1 MEAIRKFR
9 NMARSTG
16 QSQAVLL
23 NVLRGS
29 TIKKNLKLYY
39 DLLRQVS
46 MDFGKADK
54 LINSV
59 SGNEKTIQKVLDAR
73 PIFTREPINP
83 NRLPSYFLGPR
94 CPFSSV
100 NWQHILG
107 KHSVKHFDFDSDHMP
122 KDGGTTHM
130 FVNNVTQTKVAGYIS
145 QALGIL
151 SRTKGSKY
159 PLDKFSETVILP
171 GGLKVIIGA
180 ETIGGK
186 RVIGQFYPKSGPN
199 VTKYKEP
206 FLRNLKLIY

>member
-1 MEAIRKFR
+1 
-9 NMARSTG
+9 MARSTG

-107 KHSVKHFDFDSDHMP
+107 KHSVRYFDFDKRHMP
-122 KDGGTTHM
+122 DGDKVHL
-130 FVNNVTQTKVAGYIS
+130 FINSITQTKVAGYIS

-151 SRTKGSKY
+151 AGTKGSNY
-159 PLDKFSETVILP
+159 PLDKFSETVTLP
-171 GGLKVIIGA
+171 GGLEVVIGA
-180 ETIGGK
+180 KTIGGK
-186 RVIGQFYPKSGPN
+186 RIIGQFYPVNKSSI
-199 VTKYKEP
+199 VTIYKGK
-206 FLRNLKLIY
+206 FLQN